1 MSDAERETNKFI
13 DETAEKWTKREEQE
27 ERESFRE
34 RISKPRKKI
43 TIELDIIGA
52 CTIIKA
58 LCESAFMSASR
69 DTNHI
74 QRCTGLSQEIAEK
87 LAKVALDTAVD
98 RW

>member
-13 DETAEKWTKREEQE
+13 DEMAEKWTKREET
-27 ERESFRE
+27 ERETFRE

-58 LCESAFMSASR
+58 LSESSFMSASR

-74 QRCTGLSQEIAEK
+74 QRCAGLSQEIAEK
-87 LAKVALDTAVD
+87 IAKVALDTAVD

>member
-1 MSDAERETNKFI
+1 MGDAERET
-13 DETAEKWTKREEQE
+13 
-27 ERESFRE
+27 FRE
-34 RISKPRKKI
+34 KISKPRKKI

-58 LCESAFMSASR
+58 LSESAFMRAGT
-69 DTNHI
+69 DANHI

-87 LAKVALDTAVD
+87 LAKVAVDTEVD

>member
-1 MSDAERETNKFI
+1 MADAERETNKFI
-13 DETAEKWTKREEQE
+13 DETAEKWTKREE
-27 ERESFRE
+27 RETFRE
-34 RISKPRKKI
+34 KISKPRKKI

-58 LCESAFMSASR
+58 LSESAFMRAGT

-87 LAKVALDTAVD
+87 IARVALDTAVD